1 MFVLQLEFDS
11 LQIGTVFQAVANCF
25 GSIAAE
31 TGSYPYQGIETLE
44 DLFPAVQ
51 KIAAEWKEI
60 SPSYAFIF
68 ERRWTPFHFDFL
80 ITLPSQD
87 VIILVR
93 RGSIRVNFGRD
104 SQSLSNEMVNKLSA
118 TSVDELK
125 MYDENW
131 RTVERKVSSPSY

>member
-1 MFVLQLEFDS
+1 MFVLQLEFDADKV
-11 LQIGTVFQAVANCF
+11 GDVFTAVANCF

-44 DLFPAVQ
+44 DLLPAVT
-51 KIAAEWKEI
+51 KVAAEWKEL
-60 SPSYAFIF
+60 SPSYAHVF

-80 ITLPSQD
+80 VTLPSQD

-93 RGSIRVNFGRD
+93 RGTMRINFGRD

-131 RTVERKVSSPSY
+131 KTVERKVSSPSY

>member
-1 MFVLQLEFDS
+1 MFVLQLEFDADKV
-11 LQIGTVFQAVANCF
+11 GDVFQAVANCF
-25 GSIAAE
+25 GSIGGE
-31 TGSYPYQGIETLE
+31 TGSCPYQKIETLE
-44 DLFPAVQ
+44 DLLPAVT
-51 KIAAEWKEI
+51 KVAAEWKELEN
-60 SPSYAFIF
+60 SYAHVF

-93 RGSIRVNFGRD
+93 RGTLRINFGRD

-118 TSVDELK
+118 TEVVDLK